1 MTPIYSATVLYDKLF
16 LDGNFRAVHHFW
28 SNLYLN
34 STTVQFDE
42 QVVPKFI
49 ELSLNKNSSKTQI
62 SNSIY

>member
-1 MTPIYSATVLYDKLF
+1 MTPIYSTTVLYDKLF
-16 LDGNFRAVHHFW
+16 LDGNFRAAHHFW
-28 SNLYLN
+28 GNLYLN

-62 SNSIY
+62 SNSIN